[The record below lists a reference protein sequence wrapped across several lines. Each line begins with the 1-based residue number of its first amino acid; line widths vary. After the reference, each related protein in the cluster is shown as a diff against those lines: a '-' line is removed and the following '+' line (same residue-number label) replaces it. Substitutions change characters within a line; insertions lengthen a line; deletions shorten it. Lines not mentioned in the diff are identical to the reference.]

1 MKFSVLSLRMSFRLI
16 CYDNKNESTNC
27 VTPITIV
34 SVKLN
39 TWILF
44 RPCFGHYY
52 SRSKSNL
59 PTYFFWVI
67 LGRLNN
73 SWTKS
78 SLKMEGKRPFDT
90 SGTSDHRTSHIH
102 SRIHTLTHTLT
113 HTNTLTHTHTHHTHS
128 LTHTHTSQKSWIL
141 WRATLKISNPASFI
155 PFDDVC
161 FNSAANTDDNRNKEC
176 VWRNGVWWEEMN
188 NLEHIMLSLSRG
200 NKGNSQRM

>member
-78 SLKMEGKRPFDT
+78 SLKMKGKRSFDT

-102 SRIHTLTHTLT
+102 SRTHSHTQTHTHSHTLTHTLT
-113 HTNTLTHTHTHHTHS
+113 HSHKHTHTHSHTPHTLTHSHTHIPEKLNS
-128 LTHTHTSQKSWIL
+128 LKGHSEN
-141 WRATLKISNPASFI
+141 LKPSVIYSI
-155 PFDDVC
+155 
-161 FNSAANTDDNRNKEC
+161 
-176 VWRNGVWWEEMN
+176 
-188 NLEHIMLSLSRG
+188 
-200 NKGNSQRM
+200 

>member
-67 LGRLNN
+67 VGRLNN

-128 LTHTHTSQKSWIL
+128 LTHTHTSQKS
-141 WRATLKISNPASFI
+141 
-155 PFDDVC
+155 
-161 FNSAANTDDNRNKEC
+161 
-176 VWRNGVWWEEMN
+176 
-188 NLEHIMLSLSRG
+188 
-200 NKGNSQRM
+200 